1 MLCLLLPSVV
11 LVLKLLILLPCVDR
25 SLTRIRRG
33 WERTG
38 VGDDSRKALLT

>member
-11 LVLKLLILLPCVDR
+11 LVLKLLILLPCVDH

-33 WERTG
+33 WERSG
-38 VGDDSRKALLT
+38 AGDGSRKALLT